1 MTEKLRPIEIR
12 IPTPI
17 EGWAMDLGRITRV
30 PDGWHAYTITETGTG
45 PGRTVLSVRPHGT
58 LVNHRMDM
66 ITTMDLD
73 PLIAS
78 HDLDEIDG
86 DDWGFVETVS
96 IPTPPAD

>member
-1 MTEKLRPIEIR
+1 MTEKLRPIEIQ
-12 IPTPI
+12 IPTLI
-17 EGWAMDLGRITRV
+17 EGWAADCERITRI
-30 PDGWHAYTITETGTG
+30 PDGWHAYTITETW
-45 PGRTVLSVRPHGT
+45 TVLSVRPHGT
-58 LVNHRMDM
+58 LANHRMDM

-86 DDWGFVETVS
+86 DDWGFVEAVT